1 MKAPIYRMKNIL
13 YTLLFITSSQLC
25 FSQAAKGLDFK
36 DGWAVT
42 KKGDTLRG
50 KFCIENT
57 KTGEQFDKVFYL
69 DATNQKKR
77 YGSEKLTSFSV
88 DGKVYEYLLL
98 TDDEPPFR
106 MERVLTGDI
115 TMYRGLFKSAES
127 TPQKFIYEESVLLKR
142 KNRGDIYEVFEK
154 GFKKDINSYFKG
166 DDDIIQMIKDNGWTS
181 KDIDK
186 IVMAYNAKE

>member
-1 MKAPIYRMKNIL
+1 MKNTL
-13 YTLLFITSSQLC
+13 FTLLILASTQLC
-25 FSQAAKGLDFK
+25 SAQAAKGLDFK

-57 KTGEQFDKVFYL
+57 KTGEQFDKVLYL
-69 DATNQKKR
+69 DASTQKKR

-88 DGKVYEYLLL
+88 DGKVYEYLVL
-98 TDDEPPFR
+98 TEEEPPFR
-106 MERVLTGDI
+106 MERVISGDI

-127 TPQKFIYEESVLLKR
+127 TPQKFIYEQSIILKR
-142 KNRGDIYEVFEK
+142 KNSNVFYEVFEK

-166 DDDIIQMIKDNGWTS
+166 DDDIIQMIKENGWTS
-181 KDIDK
+181 KDIEK